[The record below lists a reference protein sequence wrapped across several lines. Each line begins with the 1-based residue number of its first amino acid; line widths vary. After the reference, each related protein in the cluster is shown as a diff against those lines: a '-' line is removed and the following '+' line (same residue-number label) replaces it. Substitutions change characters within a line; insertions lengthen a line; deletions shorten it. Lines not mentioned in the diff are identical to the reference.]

1 MCQTIKVPTA
11 KAVFMMRRENEN
23 KIIGDFPG
31 GPMVEKPPTNAGNM
45 GFERVT
51 GRKARGP

>member
-1 MCQTIKVPTA
+1 MK
-11 KAVFMMRRENEN
+11 RRENEN

-31 GPMVEKPPTNAGNM
+31 GPVVEKPPTNAGDM
-45 GFERVT
+45 GSERVT

>member
-1 MCQTIKVPTA
+1 MCQTVKVPTA
-11 KAVFMMRRENEN
+11 KAVFVKRRENEN